1 MIFKSKKQP
10 LLACHVIHSIPGR
23 IRIGCRALRFLGS
36 IEDALLRRF
45 VLINIDVDKD
55 SEQSYEQAGA
65 RGLPALVPFTRNGRP
80 VAFKLRALEEDGKV
94 RDLGTEEESMITG
107 WQRPQELI
115 VNLQRI
121 LDRAG

>member
-1 MIFKSKKQP
+1 M
-10 LLACHVIHSIPGR
+10 
-23 IRIGCRALRFLGS
+23 
-36 IEDALLRRF
+36 DALLRRF
-45 VLINIDVDKD
+45 VLVGIDVDKD
-55 SEQSYEQAGA
+55 PEHSYEQAGA
-65 RGLPALVPFTRNGRP
+65 RGIPALVPFTRNGRRI
-80 VAFKLRALEEDGKV
+80 AIKLRALEEDGQV